1 MEWVAVIVWVLILTL
16 ALPVA
21 LAGALSSVALAAQG
35 LFVTLGFA
43 GCVLFIILDGDTW
56 PAWVSLGMA
65 VAALLAVLV
74 GAARLASDDPRTMGA
89 GPAAD
94 ELAAGLAGVEMS
106 MLIAV
111 GFSMLLA
118 ITGVT
123 TIA

>member
-1 MEWVAVIVWVLILTL
+1 MEWVGAIVWVVILTL

-21 LAGALSSVALAAQG
+21 LAGVLSSVALGAQG

-65 VAALLAVLV
+65 VAALVATLV
-74 GAARLASDDPRTMGA
+74 GAARLVSDDPRTMGA

-106 MLIAV
+106 FLLAA
-111 GFSMLLA
+111 GGAMLLA

-123 TIA
+123 TVG